1 MSNILLLDRNI
12 DEAERISSYFEAR
25 SYAVIWPKTIAD
37 LLYHVVHRDFCLAI
51 LDVALSAEDDHRFL
65 DALRK
70 VKGVPI
76 LVLGSDTADAE
87 ERLNSLRAGAH
98 AYLCRPYSMEECFAQ
113 AQALIQAYSPH
124 MQTRKEENSSCAY
137 RFHPLDDFTLLFQLI
152 LPLLFPQ
159 QIQLKQ
165 AEAVKSFLLF
175 GVTISRDPILVGL
188 GIERAFVPE
197 KVILSEIHKHRLLP
211 ACAFIIGA

>member
-98 AYLCRPYSMEECFAQ
+98 AYLCRPYSKN
-113 AQALIQAYSPH
+113 AL
-124 MQTRKEENSSCAY
+124 RKRKPSY
-137 RFHPLDDFTLLFQLI
+137 RRIRHTC
-152 LPLLFPQ
+152 
-159 QIQLKQ
+159 
-165 AEAVKSFLLF
+165 
-175 GVTISRDPILVGL
+175 
-188 GIERAFVPE
+188 
-197 KVILSEIHKHRLLP
+197 KHGKRKI
-211 ACAFIIGA
+211 AHAK

>member
-98 AYLCRPYSMEECFAQ
+98 AYLCPAVFDGRMLCASA
-113 AQALIQAYSPH
+113 SPH
-124 MQTRKEENSSCAY
+124 T
-137 RFHPLDDFTLLFQLI
+137 
-152 LPLLFPQ
+152 
-159 QIQLKQ
+159 
-165 AEAVKSFLLF
+165 
-175 GVTISRDPILVGL
+175 GVFATHANT
-188 GIERAFVPE
+188 ERG
-197 KVILSEIHKHRLLP
+197 K
-211 ACAFIIGA
+211 

>member
-76 LVLGSDTADAE
+76 FSFRVRYGGCGRTPQFS
-87 ERLNSLRAGAH
+87 AGRCARISVS
-98 AYLCRPYSMEECFAQ
+98 AVFDGRMLCASA
-113 AQALIQAYSPH
+113 SPH
-124 MQTRKEENSSCAY
+124 T
-137 RFHPLDDFTLLFQLI
+137 
-152 LPLLFPQ
+152 
-159 QIQLKQ
+159 
-165 AEAVKSFLLF
+165 
-175 GVTISRDPILVGL
+175 GVFATHANT
-188 GIERAFVPE
+188 ERG
-197 KVILSEIHKHRLLP
+197 K
-211 ACAFIIGA
+211 

>member
-25 SYAVIWPKTIAD
+25 SYSVIWPKTIAD

-76 LVLGSDTADAE
+76 LVLVSAVFDG
-87 ERLNSLRAGAH
+87 RM
-98 AYLCRPYSMEECFAQ
+98 LCASA
-113 AQALIQAYSPH
+113 SPH
-124 MQTRKEENSSCAY
+124 T
-137 RFHPLDDFTLLFQLI
+137 
-152 LPLLFPQ
+152 
-159 QIQLKQ
+159 
-165 AEAVKSFLLF
+165 
-175 GVTISRDPILVGL
+175 GVFATHANT
-188 GIERAFVPE
+188 ERG
-197 KVILSEIHKHRLLP
+197 K
-211 ACAFIIGA
+211 

>member
-70 VKGVPI
+70 DHFREK
-76 LVLGSDTADAE
+76 AE
-87 ERLNSLRAGAH
+87 FG
-98 AYLCRPYSMEECFAQ
+98 
-113 AQALIQAYSPH
+113 
-124 MQTRKEENSSCAY
+124 
-137 RFHPLDDFTLLFQLI
+137 
-152 LPLLFPQ
+152 LPLLSVFPPQ
-159 QIQLKQ
+159 
-165 AEAVKSFLLF
+165 VCS
-175 GVTISRDPILVGL
+175 DP
-188 GIERAFVPE
+188 
-197 KVILSEIHKHRLLP
+197 
-211 ACAFIIGA
+211 CA

>member
-87 ERLNSLRAGAH
+87 ERLNWQVRTHICVGRIRWKNALRKRKPSYRRIRHTCKHGKRKIAH
-98 AYLCRPYSMEECFAQ
+98 A
-113 AQALIQAYSPH
+113 
-124 MQTRKEENSSCAY
+124 K
-137 RFHPLDDFTLLFQLI
+137 
-152 LPLLFPQ
+152 
-159 QIQLKQ
+159 
-165 AEAVKSFLLF
+165 
-175 GVTISRDPILVGL
+175 
-188 GIERAFVPE
+188 
-197 KVILSEIHKHRLLP
+197 
-211 ACAFIIGA
+211 

>member
-1 MSNILLLDRNI
+1 MDKRRVWDS
-12 DEAERISSYFEAR
+12 F
-25 SYAVIWPKTIAD
+25 AVWAD
-37 LLYHVVHRDFCLAI
+37 AFTV
-51 LDVALSAEDDHRFL
+51 
-65 DALRK
+65 
-70 VKGVPI
+70 
-76 LVLGSDTADAE
+76 VLGFSD
-87 ERLNSLRAGAH
+87 RYIVLAGSTVCVFRRFSFGIIIEDIMRQG
-98 AYLCRPYSMEECFAQ
+98 LSV
-113 AQALIQAYSPH
+113 
-124 MQTRKEENSSCAY
+124 RKAFDVPGQCAY

>member
-25 SYAVIWPKTIAD
+25 SYAVKWPKTIAD

-98 AYLCRPYSMEECFAQ
+98 ISVSAVFDGRMLCASA
-113 AQALIQAYSPH
+113 SPH
-124 MQTRKEENSSCAY
+124 T
-137 RFHPLDDFTLLFQLI
+137 
-152 LPLLFPQ
+152 
-159 QIQLKQ
+159 
-165 AEAVKSFLLF
+165 
-175 GVTISRDPILVGL
+175 GVFATHANT
-188 GIERAFVPE
+188 ERG
-197 KVILSEIHKHRLLP
+197 K
-211 ACAFIIGA
+211 

>member
-76 LVLGSDTADAE
+76 LVLGSDTAMRKNASILCGQV
-87 ERLNSLRAGAH
+87 RTHICVGRIRWKNALRKRKPSYRRIRHTCKHGKRKIAH
-98 AYLCRPYSMEECFAQ
+98 A
-113 AQALIQAYSPH
+113 
-124 MQTRKEENSSCAY
+124 K
-137 RFHPLDDFTLLFQLI
+137 
-152 LPLLFPQ
+152 
-159 QIQLKQ
+159 
-165 AEAVKSFLLF
+165 
-175 GVTISRDPILVGL
+175 
-188 GIERAFVPE
+188 
-197 KVILSEIHKHRLLP
+197 
-211 ACAFIIGA
+211 

>member
-76 LVLGSDTADAE
+76 LSFRVRYGGCGRTPQFS
-87 ERLNSLRAGAH
+87 AGRCARISVS
-98 AYLCRPYSMEECFAQ
+98 AVFDGRMLCASA
-113 AQALIQAYSPH
+113 SPH
-124 MQTRKEENSSCAY
+124 T
-137 RFHPLDDFTLLFQLI
+137 
-152 LPLLFPQ
+152 
-159 QIQLKQ
+159 
-165 AEAVKSFLLF
+165 
-175 GVTISRDPILVGL
+175 GVFATHANT
-188 GIERAFVPE
+188 ERG
-197 KVILSEIHKHRLLP
+197 K
-211 ACAFIIGA
+211 

>member
-98 AYLCRPYSMEECFAQ
+98 AAVFDGRMLCASA
-113 AQALIQAYSPH
+113 SPH
-124 MQTRKEENSSCAY
+124 T
-137 RFHPLDDFTLLFQLI
+137 
-152 LPLLFPQ
+152 
-159 QIQLKQ
+159 
-165 AEAVKSFLLF
+165 
-175 GVTISRDPILVGL
+175 GVFATHANT
-188 GIERAFVPE
+188 ERG
-197 KVILSEIHKHRLLP
+197 K
-211 ACAFIIGA
+211 

>member
-76 LVLGSDTADAE
+76 LVLGSDTADAPQF
-87 ERLNSLRAGAH
+87 SAGRCARISVS
-98 AYLCRPYSMEECFAQ
+98 AVFDGRMLCASA
-113 AQALIQAYSPH
+113 SPH
-124 MQTRKEENSSCAY
+124 T
-137 RFHPLDDFTLLFQLI
+137 
-152 LPLLFPQ
+152 
-159 QIQLKQ
+159 
-165 AEAVKSFLLF
+165 
-175 GVTISRDPILVGL
+175 GVFATHANT
-188 GIERAFVPE
+188 ERG
-197 KVILSEIHKHRLLP
+197 K
-211 ACAFIIGA
+211 

>member
-25 SYAVIWPKTIAD
+25 SYAVIWLKTIAD

-98 AYLCRPYSMEECFAQ
+98 AYLCRP
-113 AQALIQAYSPH
+113 
-124 MQTRKEENSSCAY
+124 
-137 RFHPLDDFTLLFQLI
+137 
-152 LPLLFPQ
+152 
-159 QIQLKQ
+159 
-165 AEAVKSFLLF
+165 
-175 GVTISRDPILVGL
+175 
-188 GIERAFVPE
+188 
-197 KVILSEIHKHRLLP
+197 
-211 ACAFIIGA
+211 

>member
-12 DEAERISSYFEAR
+12 DKAERISSYFEAR

-87 ERLNSLRAGAH
+87 ERLNSLRQVRTHICVGRIRWKNALRKRKPSYRRIRHTCKHGKRKIAH
-98 AYLCRPYSMEECFAQ
+98 A
-113 AQALIQAYSPH
+113 
-124 MQTRKEENSSCAY
+124 K
-137 RFHPLDDFTLLFQLI
+137 
-152 LPLLFPQ
+152 
-159 QIQLKQ
+159 
-165 AEAVKSFLLF
+165 
-175 GVTISRDPILVGL
+175 
-188 GIERAFVPE
+188 
-197 KVILSEIHKHRLLP
+197 
-211 ACAFIIGA
+211 